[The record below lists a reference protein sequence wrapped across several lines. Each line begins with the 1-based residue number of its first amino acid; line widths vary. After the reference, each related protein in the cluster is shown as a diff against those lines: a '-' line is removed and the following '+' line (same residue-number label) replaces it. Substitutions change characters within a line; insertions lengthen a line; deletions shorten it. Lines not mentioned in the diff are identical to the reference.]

1 MSRTSVVTEATA
13 CLPPDLC
20 AQYSI
25 RTIDPLGADP
35 TPWGDL
41 LAEEVSKGDGVLCLT
56 SASTLS
62 ASYQGALEAVHRLQ
76 DTHAEAIH
84 VLDTGTTG
92 IGMGLMA
99 LEAARLAQQ
108 GAGLQEVASRC
119 RQLRLRVQ
127 TLGILE
133 TLGTLVASGRVPEAA
148 RWQQQL
154 GTAYTGV
161 FLLEMGRIEL
171 LSTVHSRER
180 SLERMAR
187 QITARCQLAPVHA
200 GVMYTTSADEAD
212 RLAELLA
219 ARVNLV
225 EFYTVPMHSRL
236 AQVAGTGA
244 LAIGFYPSV
253 R

>member
-1 MSRTSVVTEATA
+1 MSRTAVVTEARA

-25 RTIDPLGADP
+25 RTVEPLGADP
-35 TPWGDL
+35 TPWADL
-41 LAEEVSKGDGVLCLT
+41 LSEELTKADGLLCLT
-56 SASTLS
+56 TASTFSASH
-62 ASYQGALEAVHRLQ
+62 QGALEAVRRLK

-108 GAGLQEVASRC
+108 GASLQEVATRC
-119 RQLRLRVQ
+119 QQLRLRVQ

-133 TLGTLVASGRVPEAA
+133 TLDPLVASGRVPEAA

-154 GTAYTGV
+154 GTDYTGV

-171 LSTVHSRER
+171 LSTVHSRGR

-200 GVMYTTSADEAD
+200 GVMYSTPADEVE

-219 ARVNLV
+219 VRVNLV
-225 EFYTVPMHSRL
+225 EFYSVPMHPRM
-236 AQVAGTGA
+236 AQMAGPGC

-253 R
+253 S

>member
-1 MSRTSVVTEATA
+1 MSRTAVVTEARA

-20 AQYSI
+20 ALHSV
-25 RTIDPLGADP
+25 RTVEPLGADP
-35 TPWGDL
+35 APWADL
-41 LAEEVSKGDGVLCLT
+41 LSEVLPKADGVLCLT
-56 SASTLS
+56 SAGTLS
-62 ASYQGALEAVHRLQ
+62 ASHQGALEAVRQLQ
-76 DTHAEAIH
+76 DTPAGAIN

-92 IGMGLMA
+92 IGLGLMA

-108 GAGLQEVASRC
+108 GASLQEVAARC
-119 RQLRLRVQ
+119 QQLRVRVQ

-133 TLGTLVASGRVPEAA
+133 TLDPLVASGRVPEAA

-200 GVMYTTSADEAD
+200 GAMYTTSADEAD

-225 EFYTVPMHSRL
+225 EFYNVPMHPRL
-236 AQVAGTGA
+236 AQVAGPGA
-244 LAIGFYPSV
+244 LAIGFYPSAS
-253 R
+253 